1 MTDRSDVDA
10 GTRQVPAG
18 GMYTVEQA
26 RAAVLERI
34 RPLGVERVQLTEA
47 VNRMLADDL
56 VAPYDNPPHDN
67 SAMDGFAVRHADVAG
82 ATPASPV
89 ILQVLEDIPAGKV
102 PQLAVGAG
110 QASRIMTGA
119 LVPEGADTV
128 IRVED
133 TQDHGDSVDILEP
146 EDEAGENVRCRG
158 EDMKGGEALIA
169 AGTEL
174 GPGEIGVLA
183 TVQRPYVVVGRRPTV
198 AILSSGDELVEV
210 GDERGPGQIVN
221 SNTPALGAVVRASGA
236 DPVLLPTAADS
247 ESAIRASIEA
257 AMGCDFIVSSG
268 GVSVGDYDY
277 VKKVLVDLGA
287 EEVLWRVAMKPGK
300 PLYFC
305 LLRGTP
311 YFGLPGNPVS
321 SLVSFLQ
328 FVRPAIRKAT
338 GYPEAAWSLP
348 QSTARIEHD
357 LVNDGER
364 RNFLRARLRLD
375 GDGRLTAST
384 AHRAQGSHMMT
395 SMLGANGFVVLD
407 PEQAVVAGDPVDV
420 QILGDVAGP

>member
-1 MTDRSDVDA
+1 VTDR
-10 GTRQVPAG
+10 
-18 GMYTVEQA
+18 MHTVEEA

-34 RPLGVERVQLTEA
+34 RPLGVERVPLTEA
-47 VNRMLADDL
+47 VGRVLAADL
-56 VAPYDNPPHDN
+56 TAPWDNPPHDN
-67 SAMDGFAVRHADVAG
+67 SAMDGFAVRFDDVAG
-82 ATPASPV
+82 ATAAAPV
-89 ILQVLEDIPAGKV
+89 SLDVVEDIPAGTV
-102 PQLAVGAG
+102 PQKAVGKG

-119 LVPEGADTV
+119 LIPEGADTV

-133 TQDHGDSVDILEP
+133 TTDHGNRVDIADP
-146 EDEAGENVRCRG
+146 DERGGSVRRRG
-158 EDMKGGEALIA
+158 EDMVAGDALIA
-169 AGTEL
+169 GGTEL

-183 TVQRPYVVVGRRPTV
+183 AVQRAYVAVGRRPTV

-210 GDERGPGQIVN
+210 GDPRGEGQIVN
-221 SNTPALGAVVRASGA
+221 SNSPALGAMARACGA
-236 DPVLLPTAADS
+236 DPVLLPTAADTE
-247 ESAIRASIEA
+247 ESIRATVEA
-257 AMGCDFIVSSG
+257 ALGCDFIVSSG

-277 VKKVLVDLGA
+277 VKKVLTDLGA

-305 LLRGTP
+305 LLSGTP

-338 GYPEAAWSLP
+338 GRPERDWLLP
-348 QSTARIEHD
+348 ETTARLEHD

-375 GDGRLTAST
+375 GDGRLLAST
-384 AHRAQGSHMMT
+384 AHRPQGSHMMT
-395 SMLGANGFVVLD
+395 SLLGANGFVIME
-407 PEQAVVAGDPVDV
+407 PEQAAVAGDAVAV
-420 QILGDVAGP
+420 QLVGDLPTGPTAS